1 MAQTFGALLR
11 ILRRRHGM
19 TQSDL
24 ALKLGYSRSLVAA
37 LELNQRLPDVDDV
50 AHGYVAALGL
60 LESRELAAQLVELAA
75 LARNERPPASS
86 THQHRQHPA
95 TAAGEARRSHQIPI
109 APTQLL
115 GRDLEV
121 NLVCD
126 RFLELNARLLTLV
139 GPPGVGKTRLAQAV
153 ASRLEAF
160 YTDGAYFVPLAA
172 VTNPEFVIPDL
183 LTKLGVQDGSS
194 RPA

>member
-1 MAQTFGALLR
+1 
-11 ILRRRHGM
+11 M

-95 TAAGEARRSHQIPI
+95 TAAGEARRSHQILI
-109 APTQLL
+109 APTKLL
-115 GRDLEV
+115 GRDKEV

-183 LTKLGVQDGSS
+183 LTKLGVQDGPS